1 MPRASVIRYIHG
13 YNVVVCDC
21 TARSFMRKPIA
32 LGLLLPRMAAI
43 LILSI
48 ITSTSQTWAAA
59 GMAE

>member
-1 MPRASVIRYIHG
+1 
-13 YNVVVCDC
+13 
-21 TARSFMRKPIA
+21 MRKPIA